1 MTSSLREELKSYS
14 FILPFA
20 VIFFIFLGF
29 PFVYAFLLSFHKVTD
44 YSDVFGGL
52 RFIGLK
58 HYLFLFKDINFWWS
72 LIISFLYASLSI
84 PFGISISL
92 GLALLLKRRF
102 PLFSVYRALFFL
114 PFILDAFVV
123 GIVWTFIYAPRY
135 GILVQLFKFLG
146 FGLFFETGFLG
157 NPNTALPSVVFA
169 MTLKNSGFGMI
180 LYLAA
185 LENISPEIFEAAELD
200 GARGIRKLTSI
211 LLPLLKPVT
220 LFLVIVGVI
229 GSLSAFAEFYAMT
242 GGGPIV
248 YHWGTPLGATKVS
261 GLYLFEHFSNLKL
274 GLAAATSFSLLI
286 ISLSFSLLSLKLFG
300 RRVGE

>member
-1 MTSSLREELKSYS
+1 MISSVKEELKSYS
-14 FILPFA
+14 FLLPFA
-20 VIFFIFLGF
+20 FIFFVFLGF
-29 PFVYAFLLSFHKVTD
+29 PFIYSFLLSFHKVTD
-44 YSDVFGGL
+44 YSNVFGGL
-52 RFIGLK
+52 KFIGFK
-58 HYLFLFKDINFWWS
+58 HYLFLFKDPNFWWALIVS
-72 LIISFLYASLSI
+72 LLYAILSI
-84 PFGISISL
+84 PLGIIISL
-92 GLALLLKRRF
+92 GLALLLRRRF
-102 PLFSVYRALFFL
+102 PLFSIYRTLFFL

-135 GILVQLFKFLG
+135 GILVHLFKALKFT
-146 FGLFFETGFLG
+146 LFYETGFLG
-157 NPNTALPSVVFA
+157 NPNTALPSIVFA
-169 MTLKNSGFGMI
+169 MALKNAGFGMI

-200 GARGIRKLTSI
+200 GAKGVKKLSHI
-211 LLPLLKPVT
+211 LLPLLRPVT
-220 LFLVIVGVI
+220 LFLVVIGVI

-274 GLAAATSFSLLI
+274 GLAAATSFSLLF
-286 ISLSFSLLSLKLFG
+286 ISLSFSLLALKYFG

>member
-1 MTSSLREELKSYS
+1 MISSVGEEVKSY
-14 FILPFA
+14 FFLFPFA
-20 VIFFIFLGF
+20 LIFFIFLGF
-29 PFVYAFLLSFHKVTD
+29 PFIYSFLLSFHKVTD
-44 YSDVFGGL
+44 YSNVFGGL
-52 RFIGLK
+52 KFIGFK
-58 HYLFLFKDINFWWS
+58 HYLFLLKDIHFWWALIVS
-72 LIISFLYASLSI
+72 LLYAFISIPLGIFISLS
-84 PFGISISL
+84 
-92 GLALLLKRRF
+92 LALLLRRRF
-102 PLFSVYRALFFL
+102 PLFSIYRAAFFL

-135 GILVQLFKFLG
+135 GILVHLFKLM
-146 FGLFFETGFLG
+146 GLSLFYETGFLG

-169 MTLKNSGFGMI
+169 MALKNAGFGMI

-200 GARGIRKLTSI
+200 GARGFKKLSHI
-211 LLPLLKPVT
+211 LFPLLRPIT
-220 LFLVIVGVI
+220 LFLVVVGVI

-248 YHWGTPLGATKVS
+248 YHWETPLGATKVS

-274 GLAAATSFSLLI
+274 GLAAATSFSLLL
-286 ISLSFSLLSLKLFG
+286 ISLSFSLLALKFFG